1 LFHHRLEGKF
11 IMSEQK
17 HLPYEEEARLFS
29 DILAFFIDRMP
40 HAVGDTMDHLDEAA
54 LSSELFRNLS
64 LCTDEE
70 LAARGIHRDDVS
82 KVAAAASGLFA
93 VVNNRQDQ

>member
-1 LFHHRLEGKF
+1 
-11 IMSEQK
+11 MSEQK
-17 HLPYEEEARLFS
+17 HLPFEEEAQLFT
-29 DILAFFIDRMP
+29 DILAFFTHKLP
-40 HAVGDTMDHLDEAA
+40 HAVGDTAEHLDEAA

-70 LAARGIHRDDVS
+70 LSAVGIHRDDIP

-93 VVNNRQDQ
+93 VANNRDNG